1 MAIPLAGIGAILG
14 GAGTLAGGLGSLFGG
29 GSRSSSSSAPI
40 DYYAQYGAQAA
51 AANNPLTAA
60 MQGLSVLQGSLG
72 GALGLQG
79 NAIASAQLSVLKEA
93 LDRAQK
99 QTATQA
105 GITTGAAGAGID
117 YLKQIGQAKLATELA
132 GPQFLAQAG
141 SSALAGENALA
152 QSLASTNLGV
162 RALEEQT
169 RAAIAQ
175 KQADTLA
182 DVFSTRAKT
191 EGALALG
198 AQQLESGLKLKQA
211 ETISDLA
218 RLKGQTKSQLA
229 IKQFGANQALAGT
242 RYFA

>member
-1 MAIPLAGIGAILG
+1 MGFPAILAGVGSLLG
-14 GAGTLAGGLGSLFGG
+14 GGAALAGALGG
-29 GSRSSSSSAPI
+29 GGRSSSAGSMPV

-60 MQGLSVLQGSLG
+60 MQGLTVLQGALG

-79 NAIASAQLSVLKEA
+79 TTLSSAQLSVLKEA

-105 GITTGAAGAGID
+105 AITTGAAGAGID
-117 YLKQIGQAKLATELA
+117 QLKALGQAKLATELG

-141 SSALAGENALA
+141 SAALAGENALA
-152 QSLASTNLGV
+152 QSLASTNLGL
-162 RALEEQT
+162 RSFEEQT
-169 RAAIAQ
+169 RAAVAQ

-198 AQQLESGLKLKQA
+198 AQQLQSGLQLKQA
-211 ETISDLA
+211 DTISDLT
-218 RLKGQTKSQLA
+218 RLKAQTKSQLA